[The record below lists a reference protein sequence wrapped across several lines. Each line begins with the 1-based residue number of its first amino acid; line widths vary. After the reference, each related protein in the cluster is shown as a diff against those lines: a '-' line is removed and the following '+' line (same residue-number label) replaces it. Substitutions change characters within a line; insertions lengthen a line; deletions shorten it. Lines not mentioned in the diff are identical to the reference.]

1 MGNQDR
7 IKTKVKEPVDFTS
20 TTISIPIAFPDDK
33 KEVVFK
39 AKTPTRFDHPIYL
52 PAEVSVVNE
61 DKEYVETIKEL
72 YQKSLKSYGSVR
84 YNLSFISNSDFIGVL
99 EEIQLVTLNILLVF
113 AENPHKILNHR
124 RFIEYYQERIARF
137 VEQYIKLTYHVQNPD
152 TSTIETIEKII
163 NNLKGVCYIEY
174 KRISEMDMSD
184 LTAELRVMEQNLA
197 EYDNAL
203 NNALSEKS
211 PTLKTNI
218 SSEHIDLEN
227 KKKKPVNGVEGA
239 IINIIEMLKGIIVGG
254 VAFSIVLLILVF
266 GIIIYKILN

>member
-1 MGNQDR
+1 MGSQDKR
-7 IKTKVKEPVDFTS
+7 KTKFKEPVDFTS
-20 TTISIPIAFPDDK
+20 TTISIPIAFPSDK
-33 KEVVFK
+33 QEVVFK

-84 YNLSFISNSDFIGVL
+84 YNLGFISNNDFLSVL

-113 AENPHKILNHR
+113 AEHPHKILNHR
-124 RFIEYYQERIARF
+124 RFIEYYQERLARF
-137 VEQYIKLTYHVQNPD
+137 VEQYVKLTYHVQNPD
-152 TSTIETIEKII
+152 TPTIETIEKII

-227 KKKKPVNGVEGA
+227 KKHKPVNGVEGA

-254 VAFSIVLLILVF
+254 VAFSIVLLVLVF